1 MGISVLLLYS
11 MLIFTIILEIAE
23 LFPNACSS
31 LLHVCKD
38 SLKSSVTHSTGLQI
52 AMQVLSS
59 SIIISLCLYLKQFH
73 IEISHH
79 LCPEGSVQEGKEVKL
94 QHRTIYI
101 LIYSQR
107 KCLVYMD
114 SPNIIFFV
122 VLGLLK
128 NNNKKR
134 LEKLFSKIKGNSQL
148 TFVKS
153 FHLAALAHLKTF

>member
-1 MGISVLLLYS
+1 M
-11 MLIFTIILEIAE
+11 
-23 LFPNACSS
+23 
-31 LLHVCKD
+31 
-38 SLKSSVTHSTGLQI
+38 
-52 AMQVLSS
+52 
-59 SIIISLCLYLKQFH
+59 
-73 IEISHH
+73 
-79 LCPEGSVQEGKEVKL
+79 KL
-94 QHRTIYI
+94 QHRMIYI

-128 NNNKKR
+128 NNNKTR